1 MKGLILKDLYSVRF
15 QIIVGAIIGLYPN
28 TLIVIG
34 WTDIL
39 GDLSPNMIDISATIL
54 HIMVNIATIL
64 PFSSLMVNT
73 ITDDAESGWT
83 KICRTM
89 PVTSSQLIT
98 SKILSTVMITGIFTL
113 ISLIFNIISIIRGV
127 PVIAEAVV
135 AFPLC
140 MGVIQLLALIPVF
153 PLSLK
158 LGAKSAN
165 KIYLAFVIIFS
176 FAAII
181 LAFAA
186 FSDELPPYALRI
198 GAYAVLPVLTVIT
211 LLISYKSG
219 KNLIARDM

>member
-15 QIIVGAIIGLYPN
+15 QIMVGAIIGLYPN
-28 TLIVIG
+28 IIAAIG
-34 WTDIL
+34 FTDII
-39 GDLSPNMIDISATIL
+39 GEMNPNMIDISATML
-54 HIMVNIATIL
+54 HVMVNIATIL
-64 PFSSLMVNT
+64 PFSSLMLNT

-83 KICRTM
+83 KVCRTM
-89 PVTSSQLIT
+89 PVTSSQLIS
-98 SKILSTVMITGIFTL
+98 SKILSTVIVTGIFTL
-113 ISLIFNIISIIRGV
+113 ISFIFNIISIIRGV
-127 PVIAEAVV
+127 PVIAEAVI

-158 LGAKSAN
+158 FGAKNAN

-176 FAAII
+176 LAAII

-198 GAYAVLPVLTVIT
+198 GAYAVLPVLTAVAF
-211 LLISYKSG
+211 LVSFKAG
-219 KNLIARDM
+219 KRLIAKDM